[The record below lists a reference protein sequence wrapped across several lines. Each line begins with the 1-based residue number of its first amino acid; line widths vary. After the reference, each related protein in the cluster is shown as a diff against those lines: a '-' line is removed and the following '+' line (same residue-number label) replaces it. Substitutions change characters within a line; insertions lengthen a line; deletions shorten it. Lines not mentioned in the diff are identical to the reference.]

1 MAYSYLKK
9 KKKTLPNETAADG
22 AELTIAVDITV
33 IDKTYFVLFV
43 CFFFSFLFLK
53 LIFRISAAS
62 SSTHKL
68 IDERHICSLLSIISA
83 LAVVIFFLVQFF
95 ERVRKTSDLFSESK
109 RVLRNYF
116 HSIPITLGTL

>member
-43 CFFFSFLFLK
+43 FFFLFY
-53 LIFRISAAS
+53 S
-62 SSTHKL
+62 
-68 IDERHICSLLSIISA
+68 
-83 LAVVIFFLVQFF
+83 
-95 ERVRKTSDLFSESK
+95 
-109 RVLRNYF
+109 
-116 HSIPITLGTL
+116 